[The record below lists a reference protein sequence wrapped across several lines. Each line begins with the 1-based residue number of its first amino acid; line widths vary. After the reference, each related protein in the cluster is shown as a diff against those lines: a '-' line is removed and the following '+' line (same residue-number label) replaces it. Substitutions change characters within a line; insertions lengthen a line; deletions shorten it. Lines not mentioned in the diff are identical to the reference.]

1 MERALDMAT
10 VWDFAVAIL
19 IGALAG
25 IEREKRKELD
35 QVHTIGGLRTFI
47 LLALVGAVAAW
58 LSRAAGAP
66 WIFVG
71 ALIAVGA
78 TLVAGYAL
86 EVRSRPD
93 ALGITTQVAAL
104 AVFLLGG
111 MTVGGHRELAIGL
124 GIVTAAVLAYK
135 QPLHG
140 LVERIGWDDIFAGL
154 RLLIATF
161 IVLPLL
167 PEHPVDPLGALNPYT
182 LWLLVILISS
192 LSLIGYVATRL
203 LGDGRGLA
211 LTGLTGG
218 LVSST
223 AVTLSFAR
231 RGREQKGSGMLDLL
245 ACGLVI
251 AWGVMFGRVVVEVL
265 VVNPGMV
272 GRIIVPFAAMGAAA
286 GALAWYFW
294 RGNTQPRGNAEEVP
308 LKNPFSLSEA
318 AKFALFFALILLVVK
333 LVEGRFPDQG
343 LYVVAALAGLTDV
356 DAITLSLAQYAGHG
370 GDETVA
376 VRAIFLASFSN
387 TLVKCGMAAFLG
399 GRLLGKR
406 VLAATAVVL
415 TIGTAAMLFV

>member
-1 MERALDMAT
+1 MEPALDLGT

-35 QVHTIGGLRTFI
+35 QIRTIGGLRTFI

-58 LSRAAGAP
+58 LSQAAGTP

-86 EVRSRPD
+86 EVRNRPD
-93 ALGITTQVAAL
+93 AIGITTQVAAL

-111 MTVGGHRELAIGL
+111 MTVVGHRELAIGL

-167 PEHPVDPLGALNPYT
+167 PDRPVDPLGALNPYT

-203 LGDGRGLA
+203 MGDGRGLA

-231 RGREQKGSGMLDLL
+231 RGRERKGAGTLDLL

-265 VVNPGMV
+265 VVNPAMV
-272 GRIIVPFAAMGAAA
+272 ERVLVPFAAMGAAA

-294 RGNTQPRGNAEEVP
+294 RGNAPPRGSAEEVP

-318 AKFALFFALILLVVK
+318 AKFALFFAVVLLAVK
-333 LVEGRFPDQG
+333 LVEGRFPNQG
-343 LYVVAALAGLTDV
+343 LYVVAGLAGLTDV
-356 DAITLSLAQYAGHG
+356 DAITLSLAQYAGDG
-370 GDETVA
+370 GNETIA
-376 VRAIFLASFSN
+376 VRAIFIASFSN
-387 TLVKCGMAAFLG
+387 TLVKCGMAAILG
-399 GRLLGKR
+399 GKLLGR
-406 VLAATAVVL
+406 RMLVATAVVL
-415 TIGTAAMLFV
+415 AIGTVAMFFI